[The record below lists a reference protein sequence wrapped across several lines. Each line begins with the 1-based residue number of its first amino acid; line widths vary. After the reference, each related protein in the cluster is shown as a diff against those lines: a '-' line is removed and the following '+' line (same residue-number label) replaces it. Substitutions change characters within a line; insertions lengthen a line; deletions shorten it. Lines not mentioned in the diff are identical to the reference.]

1 MKVIDKIK
9 NDVEIIL
16 LDTRLNPITGTARVK
31 IREHNTG
38 LTTVKFDRKISSGEI
53 IRYPME
59 PRPGSVYS
67 IIVTPD
73 NYRTIQK
80 FVIQQSSGRGTL
92 VLRLPVDPGKVKEA
106 IFNTYQSLPDKL
118 RSVLVN
124 SAAIV
129 GNNVTAEKY
138 YSDLSDL
145 QKAGLFNLYAKMKR
159 TLFANEENVFDHVIS
174 LREVHPARIFAI
186 VDPELIGKVS
196 ADNKLFKSV
205 SGRKHIFPDDFKMIE
220 SYKTKEDYGILQLTF
235 AKNNNKEEFMVDADI
250 DNSSGLLHIYD
261 VIKHK
266 ITNSDSHPYD
276 IREILIG
283 MSENLDPG
291 YQLIV

>member
-1 MKVIDKIK
+1 MKVINKIK
-9 NDVEIIL
+9 NDFKIIL
-16 LDTRLNPITGTARVK
+16 LDTRSNPITGAARVK
-31 IREHNTG
+31 IREHNPG
-38 LTTVKFDRKISSGEI
+38 LITVKLDRKVSSGEI
-53 IRYPME
+53 IKYPME

-67 IIVTPD
+67 ITVTPD

-80 FVIQQSSGRGTL
+80 FVIQQSSGTDTL
-92 VLRLPVDPGKVKEA
+92 SLRLPVNPGKVKEA
-106 IFNTYQSLPDKL
+106 VFITYQSLPDKL

-124 SAAIV
+124 SAAFV

-145 QKAGLFNLYAKMKR
+145 QKAGLFNLYAKMNR

-174 LREVHPARIFAI
+174 LREVHPARIYAI

-196 ADNKLFKSV
+196 ADNKLFRSV
-205 SGRKHIFPDDFKMIE
+205 SGLKHKFPDDFKMIG
-220 SYKTKEDYGILQLTF
+220 SYKTSDDYGILQLTI

-250 DNSSGLLHIYD
+250 DNSSGLLHIFD

-266 ITNSDSHPYD
+266 ITKSDSHPYD
-276 IREILIG
+276 IREILII
-283 MSENLDPG
+283 EQNLDPG
-291 YQLIV
+291 YHLIV